1 MLRDVAIIGIGSTVF
16 GIHKGRTI
24 KSLALEAAEEALVD
38 ARIPRKQIQ
47 SLLVGNFL
55 SGVLTGQEVL
65 APLIAHELG
74 LSGIETIKVEGAC
87 ASSAIA
93 VRLAYQQ
100 IAAGWLDTVLVLGV
114 EKMTGAS
121 AEAATVAINAA
132 TDTETEGA
140 AGLTFPGFWGLVMQ
154 RYMRQFGASREQ
166 IAAVTIKNRRH
177 GVSNDKAQF
186 RSAVSLEDILSSRA
200 ICDPVLLY
208 DCCPITDGAAA
219 LVLTAA
225 DLAVSHPGPV
235 RILGSGLASGPSR
248 VADYEDLTTFPSTIR
263 AARQAYSQ
271 AQITSEHIDV
281 VELHDCF
288 SMAEI
293 VDSED
298 LGLIPRGEGAEA
310 VARGETA
317 VGGRIPINPS
327 GGLLSKGHPV
337 GATGCGQI
345 YEIVRQLRGI
355 HPNQVP
361 GARVGLT
368 HNAGGTSTVATVH
381 ILGMMA

>member
-1 MLRDVAIIGIGSTVF
+1 
-16 GIHKGRTI
+16 
-24 KSLALEAAEEALVD
+24 
-38 ARIPRKQIQ
+38 
-47 SLLVGNFL
+47 
-55 SGVLTGQEVL
+55 
-65 APLIAHELG
+65 
-74 LSGIETIKVEGAC
+74 
-87 ASSAIA
+87 
-93 VRLAYQQ
+93 
-100 IAAGWLDTVLVLGV
+100 VLGV
-114 EKMTGAS
+114 EKMTDAS
-121 AEAATVAINAA
+121 SEAATVAINAA
-132 TDTETEGA
+132 TDTETEGE

-177 GVSNDKAQF
+177 GVSNEKAQF
-186 RSAVSLEDILSSRA
+186 RSPVTLEDILSSRA
-200 ICDPVLLY
+200 ICDPILLY

-225 DLAVSHPGPV
+225 ELATSHPGPV

-271 AQITSEHIDV
+271 AHITPDHIDV

-288 SMAEI
+288 SMAEV

-298 LGLIPRGEGAEA
+298 LGLILRGKGAHA
-310 VARGETA
+310 AAYGETA

-361 GARVGLT
+361 GARIGLT

-381 ILGMMA
+381 ILGMMG